1 MDVFRAAERV
11 SAIFRRKVRSLVNFL
26 VTLYLRRFL
35 ILEMAKRDVA
45 SHHVGSFL
53 GFFWTFINPLIL
65 ICVLW
70 VVFSVGFKVAPA
82 QGVAFAVWLTAGM
95 AIWTMFVEVLNGSTG
110 VIVSHSYLVKKVVFP
125 LNILPVVKLISALAT
140 HLAFVLILIVFIIID
155 GLPFSLYW
163 FQSLYY
169 LGAMAVLVLGL
180 SWLTASLNVFVKDTG
195 QIVTVLMQIGFWA
208 TPVFW
213 DIEIMPENLQFLFR
227 SNPMFYIVQG
237 YRDSFL
243 YSVPFWHHWE
253 LTLYFWGVTALVAV
267 TGALVFQRLKPHFA
281 DVV

>member
-1 MDVFRAAERV
+1 MK
-11 SAIFRRKVRSLVNFL
+11 RKRL
-26 VTLYLRRFL
+26 
-35 ILEMAKRDVA
+35 
-45 SHHVGSFL
+45 L
-53 GFFWTFINPLIL
+53 GFFVTVSALSVFGCSANNGRGPDPDLI
-65 ICVLW
+65 IVGA
-70 VVFSVGFKVAPA
+70 VVRTMAVAENA
-82 QGVAFAVWLTAGM
+82 GQLTAEAVAVTDGM
-95 AIWTMFVEVLNGSTG
+95 ITAIGTRED
-110 VIVSHSYLVKKVVFP
+110 VV
-125 LNILPVVKLISALAT
+125 
-140 HLAFVLILIVFIIID
+140 
-155 GLPFSLYW
+155 
-163 FQSLYY
+163 
-169 LGAMAVLVLGL
+169 M
-180 SWLTASLNVFVKDTG
+180 TASLNVFVKDTG

>member
-1 MDVFRAAERV
+1 MDALRAAERM
-11 SAIFRRKVRSLVNFL
+11 SATFRRKVRSLVDFL
-26 VTLYLRRFL
+26 HTLYLRRSL

-45 SHHVGSFL
+45 SNHVGSFL

-65 ICVLW
+65 ICILW

-82 QGVAFAVWLTAGM
+82 QGVAFAVWLTVGM
-95 AIWTMFVEVLNGSTG
+95 AIWTMFAEVVNGSTG
-110 VIVSHSYLVKKVVFP
+110 VIVSHSYLVKSVLFP
-125 LNILPVVKLISALAT
+125 LSILPVVKLLAALAT
-140 HLAFVLILIVFIIID
+140 HLVFVLILIVLIIID

-180 SWLTASLNVFVKDTG
+180 SWLTASLNVFVKDTA
-195 QIVTVLMQIGFWA
+195 QIVTILVQIGFWA
-208 TPVFW
+208 TPIFW
-213 DIEIMPENLQFLFR
+213 DIEIMPENLQFLFHA
-227 SNPMFYIVQG
+227 NPMFYIVQG

-243 YSVPFWHHWE
+243 YSIPFWHHWE
-253 LTLYFWGVTALVAV
+253 LTLYFWGVTALVTV
-267 TGALVFQRLKPHFA
+267 TGALVFQRLRPHFA

>member
-11 SAIFRRKVRSLVNFL
+11 SAIFCRKVRSLVNFL

-45 SHHVGSFL
+45 SNHVGSFL

>member
-1 MDVFRAAERV
+1 MFAT
-11 SAIFRRKVRSLVNFL
+11 FRRKVRSLVDFL
-26 VTLYLRRFL
+26 HTLYFRRFL

-45 SHHVGSFL
+45 SNHVGSFL

-65 ICVLW
+65 ICILW

-95 AIWTMFVEVLNGSTG
+95 AIWTMFAEVLNGSTG

-125 LNILPVVKLISALAT
+125 LSILPVVKLISAFAT
-140 HLAFVLILIVFIIID
+140 HLAFVLILIVFIIIE

-169 LGAMAVLVLGL
+169 LGAMAVFVLGI
-180 SWLTASLNVFVKDTG
+180 SWLTASLNVFIKDTA
-195 QIVTVLMQIGFWA
+195 QIVTIVLQIGFWA
-208 TPVFW
+208 TPIFW
-213 DIEIMPENLQFLFR
+213 DIGIMPENLQFLFR
-227 SNPMFYIVQG
+227 SNPMFYVVQG

-243 YSVPFWHHWE
+243 YSVPFWHRWE
-253 LTLYFWGVTALVAV
+253 LTLYFWGVTALVTV
-267 TGALVFQRLKPHFA
+267 TGALVFQRLRPHFA

>member
-1 MDVFRAAERV
+1 
-11 SAIFRRKVRSLVNFL
+11 
-26 VTLYLRRFL
+26 
-35 ILEMAKRDVA
+35 MAKRDVA
-45 SHHVGSFL
+45 SNHVGSFL

>member
-1 MDVFRAAERV
+1 MDVLRGAERMF
-11 SAIFRRKVRSLVNFL
+11 ATFRRKVRSLVDFL
-26 VTLYLRRFL
+26 HTLYFRRFL

-45 SHHVGSFL
+45 SNHVGSFL

-65 ICVLW
+65 ICILW

-95 AIWTMFVEVLNGSTG
+95 AIWTMFAEVLNGSTG

-125 LNILPVVKLISALAT
+125 LSILPVVKLISAFAT
-140 HLAFVLILIVFIIID
+140 HLAFVLILIVFIIIE

-169 LGAMAVLVLGL
+169 LGAMAVFVLGI
-180 SWLTASLNVFVKDTG
+180 SWLTASLNVFVKDTA

-227 SNPMFYIVQG
+227 SNPMFYVVQG

-243 YSVPFWHHWE
+243 YSVPFWHRWE
-253 LTLYFWGVTALVAV
+253 LTLYFWGVTALVTV